1 MPAMHVQTSIST
13 NPAKGYVGQLDTS
26 HPTEIITAI
35 NGEASAS
42 IPFGYGVVWDPSA
55 PVSSA
60 HVTLPAAET
69 NKVAG
74 IVIFRQGYQP
84 AWTDHN
90 GVVHGDLDSVGL
102 RPGTWMGILR
112 KGRILVTA
120 EDAVTRGDRLWVRC
134 TAGGPGE
141 VVGGLTNADEGTETI
156 DATGQGM
163 WDDTVSAGELCWL
176 TVNFAAKP

>member
-1 MPAMHVQTSIST
+1 MPAMSVQTAIST
-13 NPAKGYVGQLDTS
+13 NPAKGYVGMLDTS
-26 HPTEIITAI
+26 TPNEIITVC

-69 NKVAG
+69 NRFAG
-74 IVIFRQGYQP
+74 IVPFRQGYAP
-84 AWTDHN
+84 AWTDNN
-90 GVVHGDLDSVGL
+90 GVVHGDLDATGL
-102 RPGTWMGILR
+102 RAGTWFGLLR

-120 EDAVTRGDRLWVRC
+120 EDGATRGDPLWVRC

-156 DATGQGM
+156 DATTMGK
-163 WDDTVSAGELCWL
+163 WDDTVAAGELCWL
-176 TVNFAAKP
+176 LVNTGV

>member
-1 MPAMHVQTSIST
+1 MPAMSVQTSIST
-13 NPAKGYVGQLDTS
+13 NPAKGFVGMLDTS
-26 HPTEIITAI
+26 FPNEFISVC

-42 IPFGYGVVWDPSA
+42 IPFGYGVVFDPSS
-55 PVSSA
+55 PVSES
-60 HVTLPAAET
+60 HVTLPAAEG
-69 NKVAG
+69 NKFAG
-74 IVIFRQGYQP
+74 IVPFRQGYQP
-84 AWTDHN
+84 AWTDNN

-102 RPGTWMGILR
+102 RAGTWFGLLR

-120 EDAVTRGDRLWVRC
+120 EDACTRGDRLWVRC

-163 WDDTVSAGELCWL
+163 WDSTAAAGELAWL
-176 TVNFAAKP
+176 VINTAAKP